1 MEPIGAAASLVTLL
15 AVSKGIADRGLL
27 LVKRYRGYS
36 AAQAVVRDRLL
47 QLEVQLSLLNEVKK
61 AISESNILSD
71 DVKTQLL
78 ESLCNTHFSFESIR
92 DLLAQNSEEGGT
104 RARLRWA
111 RKGEAEVRDWVEK
124 LAQHGQSLGD
134 LLSTLQVKLSAHSL
148 KISEAS
154 DSKLA
159 LIVKNQDEEKQTKK
173 IARFREIR
181 NRNERVRSRSDEG
194 MLWCLLLRLPPGIRN
209 LTFLQNYKVQFSFS
223 VLCKPII
230 PHNIVPDSAEIFE
243 ACKSGDAL
251 GVKHIL
257 DSGEAS
263 PRDTTSQGSTPLRF
277 AIESGSMSLVQLL
290 LDYGADPD
298 TPFGQMQTSPI
309 AWAFGA
315 RQIEIARFLHSRGA
329 DIDSPNTNG
338 WTPLFYLFG
347 SIGSVDQDHS
357 PKPPEP
363 SLTNNSPIS
372 EYIQFLTSSSPLHDI
387 NARDSRGF
395 TSLHRA
401 SIHGQ
406 GPDILPFIH
415 AQACLSPKT
424 KLLQ

>member
-243 ACKSGDAL
+243 L
-251 GVKHIL
+251 
-257 DSGEAS
+257 AS
-263 PRDTTSQGSTPLRF
+263 LAMHLVSSISWIQERLVPAIPHHKAQHLCDGSK
-277 AIESGSMSLVQLL
+277 SLVQLL

-309 AWAFGA
+309 AWDFGA